1 MHSNPKLGPIQR
13 QSAVARLLGD
23 GAKGTTAGGPEQEE
37 EGNEKAEATELP
49 PIERRSYCI
58 LRGRFR
64 TPEDLEL
71 IGRQGKRRLFD
82 WDGLTGANLDDPGRL
97 VLHVMRGSE
106 SYTVTICGRGLDQ
119 ELKDGVKARRV
130 AWVQELDE
138 LAAAAV
144 AKADP
149 TEPVVTGIHIVKGS
163 VSSEW

>member
-37 EGNEKAEATELP
+37 EDNEKAEATELP

-58 LRGRFR
+58 LRGRIER
-64 TPEDLEL
+64 LESLEL
-71 IGRQGKRRLFD
+71 YNCRSQTRGFD
-82 WDGLTGANLDDPGRL
+82 WDDIVGHNLDDPGRL
-97 VLHVMRGSE
+97 VLHVQRGSE
-106 SYTVTICGRGLDQ
+106 SYTVTIVGRGLDT
-119 ELKDGVKARRV
+119 ELKAGIKRKRV
-130 AWVQELDE
+130 DWIAELDE

-163 VSSEW
+163 ASSEW